1 MQVAETTR
9 LPTPGGA
16 TGPPVLQGELPVLL
30 APAAADGQAATRRVA
45 FGRRLTAARERHGVA
60 LADIARSMK
69 VSTTLL
75 AGLERGD
82 ASKWPKGLF
91 RRAFFRDYAAAIGLA
106 PDSHVSE
113 FLQLFP
119 DGEDHPVA
127 PTIRG
132 EADSAPTLRLALA
145 PGSGWHISRGR
156 IVQEL
161 ASLAAV
167 VLVASTLTLSTSG
180 SFLMFAGAVA
190 LCYYGR
196 LAGAAPGRSTLVWR
210 HLRERWSAL
219 RLR

>member
-1 MQVAETTR
+1 M
-9 LPTPGGA
+9 LPF
-16 TGPPVLQGELPVLL
+16 LL
-30 APAAADGQAATRRVA
+30 APAAGDGQGATRRVD

-60 LADIARSMK
+60 LEDIARSMK
-69 VSTTLL
+69 VSTGLL
-75 AGLERGD
+75 AALERGD

-106 PDSHVSE
+106 PDSHVTE

-127 PTIRG
+127 TATARG
-132 EADSAPTLRLALA
+132 EADSAPALRLALA
-145 PGSGWHISRGR
+145 PGSRWHISRAR

-167 VLVASTLTLSTSG
+167 VLVALTLTLSTSG

-210 HLRERWSAL
+210 RLRETFSA
-219 RLR
+219 RRPDIPSGRS